1 MVIINERNGLSQKEE
16 QQNECLARC
25 DNNSSFH
32 TQLDNQPLGVVGY
45 NTWTVRRALY
55 FLLDFNS
62 QRVVEELPVSIN
74 KRNFRELIVR
84 PALQQLQMWSEA
96 AEELLM
102 LTAAQESHLGTYLR
116 QGWKK
121 LDDGKGAALGPF
133 GVEKK
138 TFGWLKALYGA
149 SHELGWRDAEEM
161 QWDLLLAAKAA
172 RLRYRVVKEPLP
184 SATDLQ
190 GLARYWK
197 QYYNTVDGEGTVE
210 EALANYRLFVQN

>member
-1 MVIINERNGLSQKEE
+1 M
-16 QQNECLARC
+16 A
-25 DNNSSFH
+25 
-32 TQLDNQPLGVVGY
+32 
-45 NTWTVRRALY
+45 
-55 FLLDFNS
+55 
-62 QRVVEELPVSIN
+62 IN

-121 LDDGKGAALGPF
+121 LDDGQGAALGPF
-133 GVEKK
+133 GVERT
-138 TFGWLKALYGA
+138 TFNWLKALYGA
-149 SHELGWRDAEEM
+149 HNELGYRDAEEM

-190 GLARYWK
+190 GLASYYKTW
-197 QYYNTVDGEGTVE
+197 YNTEAGAATVE
-210 EALANYRLFVQN
+210 EALSNYRLFVQN